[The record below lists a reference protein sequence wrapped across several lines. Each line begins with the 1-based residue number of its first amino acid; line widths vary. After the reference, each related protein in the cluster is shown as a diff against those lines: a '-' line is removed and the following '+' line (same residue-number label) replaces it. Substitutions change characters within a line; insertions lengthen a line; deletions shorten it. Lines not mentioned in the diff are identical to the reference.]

1 MRGLTRG
8 AAASYFD
15 ANANHREP
23 RSMRIVECVPNFSEG
38 RDAAT
43 IDAIAEAIRNCP
55 GVKLLNVDAGS
66 STNRTVMTFVGDP
79 DAVVEA
85 AFQGAATAYQRID
98 MTRHTGEH
106 PRIGAV
112 DVVPFVPV
120 TGVTMAECV
129 ELSRRFGQRVGR
141 ELGVPVYLYEEAQP
155 REYRKELRQIRSGEY
170 EGLAERIVQ
179 PDWAPDFGP
188 AP

>member
-106 PRIGAV
+106 PPGRWPCFLPDIAARTSSGI
-112 DVVPFVPV
+112 
-120 TGVTMAECV
+120 TGGGCRSVR
-129 ELSRRFGQRVGR
+129 SS
-141 ELGVPVYLYEEAQP
+141 P
-155 REYRKELRQIRSGEY
+155 R
-170 EGLAERIVQ
+170 A
-179 PDWAPDFGP
+179 FCNGP
-188 AP
+188 APSCSR